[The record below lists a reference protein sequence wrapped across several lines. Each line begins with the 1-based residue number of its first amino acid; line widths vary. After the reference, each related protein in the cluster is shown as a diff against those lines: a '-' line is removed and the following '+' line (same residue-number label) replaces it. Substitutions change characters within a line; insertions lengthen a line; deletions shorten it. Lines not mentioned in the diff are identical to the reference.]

1 VRPLSWLR
9 ARAPLGRRTVRLR
22 LTALYSAL
30 FLISGTVLLAI
41 TYLVV
46 DHNKRALFVAVR
58 QRKPG
63 AKTQYFVRAGGKS
76 PPLPP
81 GFRLPHG
88 YSLERLHQLAEK
100 ALQAHNSDLH
110 TLLVGSVLGLAGMAV
125 LSVLLG
131 WVVAGRALRPLRTMT
146 ATAQQ
151 ISAHNLHER
160 LAIEGPRD
168 ELKQLADT
176 IDGLLGRLEAAFEA
190 QRHFMANASHELRT
204 PLTLQRTLLEVA
216 LADPRASLGTLR
228 TACERAVAAGEANEH
243 LIESLLTL
251 ATSERGLDAREWLDI
266 AVLAGRVVVE
276 PRLDAE
282 ADGVN
287 LELSLQPAPTIGS
300 PQLLERLVANLV
312 DNALRHNIP
321 GGWAKAATRTKPGG
335 AVLSVSNTGPVVP
348 PEEIERLF
356 EPFQRLDGDAGGLG
370 LGLSIVRAVAK
381 AHGAKVTCL
390 ARPEGGLDVEVAFPP
405 PPNSGGQTDWATA

>member
-1 VRPLSWLR
+1 MRLLSRLR
-9 ARAPLGRRTVRLR
+9 ARARLGRRTVRLR

-30 FLISGTVLLAI
+30 FLVSGAVLLTI

-46 DHNKRALFVAVR
+46 DHNKEALFVSTSLKNPA
-58 QRKPG
+58 
-63 AKTQYFVRAGGKS
+63 AKARYFVRADGKL
-76 PPLPP
+76 PPLPVKLP
-81 GFRLPHG
+81 DGF
-88 YSLERLHQLAEK
+88 SLARLHQLAER
-100 ALQAHNSDLH
+100 ALHAHNSDLH
-110 TLLVGSVLGLAGMAV
+110 TLLVGSVLGLAGMAA

-176 IDGLLGRLEAAFEA
+176 IDGLLGRLEAAFAA
-190 QRHFMANASHELRT
+190 QRHFVANASHEVRT

-216 LADPRASLGTLR
+216 LADRRASVGALR
-228 TACERAVAAGEANEH
+228 AAWKRAVAAGEANEH

-251 ATSERGLDAREWLDI
+251 ATSERGLEARERVDVS
-266 AVLAGRVVVE
+266 VLAGEVVVE
-276 PRLDAE
+276 GRLDAE
-282 ADGVN
+282 ARGVK
-287 LELSLQPAPTIGS
+287 LESSLQPAPTIGS

-321 GGWAKAATRTKPGG
+321 GGWAKVVTRTKPSG
-335 AVLSVSNTGPVVP
+335 AVLCVSNAGPVVRP
-348 PEEIERLF
+348 AEMDRLF
-356 EPFQRLDGDAGGLG
+356 EPFQRVDGEAGGLG
-370 LGLSIVRAVAK
+370 LGLSIV
-381 AHGAKVTCL
+381 
-390 ARPEGGLDVEVAFPP
+390 
-405 PPNSGGQTDWATA
+405 